1 LEGKGVAMI
10 GVFEEGTLGTSD
22 GFLEIGLFFSMN
34 GSTTIFFIDAGL
46 LLGSLSTPS
55 IANLLPG
62 SLSTP
67 SVADLL
73 LGCLSTPFTGLLLGC
88 LSTPFTSF
96 LTCSLLSGAEDD
108 TCIGEF
114 SLSKKKS
121 TSVTLET
128 SKDLQEPSKCPSS
141 RTQTTSKT
149 SKLPRP
155 QAQRCRP
162 EMHILHLLIYDGT
175 KQAGFIYSKCRY
187 SSSRLETTYILIVN
201 KCIYMR
207 YAVVL

>member
-1 LEGKGVAMI
+1 MI

-22 GFLEIGLFFSMN
+22 GFLEIGLFVSTK
-34 GSTTIFFIDAGL
+34 GSTSFFINAGL
-46 LLGSLSTPS
+46 LL
-55 IANLLPG
+55 G

-73 LGCLSTPFTGLLLGC
+73 LGCLSTPFTGLLLGSI
-88 LSTPFTSF
+88 STPSTSL
-96 LTCSLLSGAEDD
+96 LTCSLLSGAEED

-175 KQAGFIYSKCRY
+175 KHAAFIHSKCRRL
-187 SSSRLETTYILIVN
+187 SSRLETTYNLAFH
-201 KCIYMR
+201 KCIKMC
-207 YAVVL
+207 YAVVP

>member
-10 GVFEEGTLGTSD
+10 GVLEEGTLGTSD
-22 GFLEIGLFFSMN
+22 GFLKIGLFVSTK
-34 GSTTIFFIDAGL
+34 GSSSFFIDAGL
-46 LLGSLSTPS
+46 LL
-55 IANLLPG
+55 G

-73 LGCLSTPFTGLLLGC
+73 LGCLSTPSTGLLLGSMSTPFTSLLLGC
-88 LSTPFTSF
+88 LSTPSTSF

-128 SKDLQEPSKCPSS
+128 SKDLQEPSKYPSS
-141 RTQTTSKT
+141 RIQMTSKT

-155 QAQRCRP
+155 
-162 EMHILHLLIYDGT
+162 
-175 KQAGFIYSKCRY
+175 
-187 SSSRLETTYILIVN
+187 
-201 KCIYMR
+201 
-207 YAVVL
+207 

>member
-10 GVFEEGTLGTSD
+10 GVLEEGTLGTSD
-22 GFLEIGLFFSMN
+22 GFLEIGLFVSTK
-34 GSTTIFFIDAGL
+34 GSSSFFIDAGL

-55 IANLLPG
+55 I
-62 SLSTP
+62 
-67 SVADLL
+67 ADLL

-88 LSTPFTSF
+88 LSTPFTGF

-128 SKDLQEPSKCPSS
+128 SKDLQEPSKYPSS
-141 RTQTTSKT
+141 RIQMTSKT

-155 QAQRCRP
+155 QAQKCRP
-162 EMHILHLLIYDGT
+162 EMHILHLLTYDKT
-175 KQAGFIYSKCRY
+175 KYAAFIHSKCRRL
-187 SSSRLETTYILIVN
+187 SSRLETTYNLAFH
-201 KCIYMR
+201 KCIKMC

>member
-1 LEGKGVAMI
+1 MI

-22 GFLEIGLFFSMN
+22 GFLEIGLFVSTK
-34 GSTTIFFIDAGL
+34 GSTSFFINAGL
-46 LLGSLSTPS
+46 LL
-55 IANLLPG
+55 G

-73 LGCLSTPFTGLLLGC
+73 LGCLSTP
-88 LSTPFTSF
+88 STSF

-128 SKDLQEPSKCPSS
+128 SKDLQEPSRCPSS
-141 RTQTTSKT
+141 RIQMTSKT
-149 SKLPRP
+149 SEVPRP
-155 QAQRCRP
+155 QAPRCRP
-162 EMHILHLLIYDGT
+162 EMHILHLLTYNRT
-175 KQAGFIYSKCRY
+175 KRAGFIYGK
-187 SSSRLETTYILIVN
+187 
-201 KCIYMR
+201 
-207 YAVVL
+207 